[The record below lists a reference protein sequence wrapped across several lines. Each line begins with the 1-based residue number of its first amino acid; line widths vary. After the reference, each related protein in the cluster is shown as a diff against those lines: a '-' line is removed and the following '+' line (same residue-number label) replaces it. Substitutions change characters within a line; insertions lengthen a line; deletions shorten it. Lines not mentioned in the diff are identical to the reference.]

1 MLNLKNRQ
9 SPGFV
14 LPSVVILSL
23 LVLTVA
29 AVWYRQVTVQSH
41 LAKRV
46 LEHRAVMSE
55 CRSLLP
61 YLKTKLDALSPEELE
76 QEESNFL
83 IIKDESIIR
92 WKIDRSAWNNNQV
105 KFFFNSLT
113 SDIETDSISFMI
125 SYHLN

>member
-1 MLNLKNRQ
+1 
-9 SPGFV
+9 
-14 LPSVVILSL
+14 
-23 LVLTVA
+23 
-29 AVWYRQVTVQSH
+29 
-41 LAKRV
+41 
-46 LEHRAVMSE
+46 MSE